1 MHLFIWEPLFY
12 GRRQKLSPPYSAPA
26 PAPLACARFGGRS
39 QGRADLWRPDPSV
52 DHAARALK
60 IQMRAIVQVPR
71 RRGPQGATTDDGPP
85 KLGSALLRADA
96 PLPFTA
102 APRGP
107 CPLCG
112 VAPAAL
118 SRVRRCG
125 LCGGFLGNALRAAIK
140 KAGYLPA
147 PCIPRILA
155 GSSHVFVRPC
165 FRCSSYRAPRGAPR
179 RTAGA
184 VVLRQPPL
192 PPPSGRGSI
201 CLPPMPLRVST
212 SLFCASVFPLPFPFG
227 GHAPRRGAWPLAY
240 PVLRHQ
246 PPNPLQRGLHPR
258 PSRGDRLPFR
268 QALPDGRSGAA
279 SRLAA
284 PTLSRCTLQKS
295 HFWRMIII
303 KSAKSARRSP
313 CTTS

>member
-12 GRRQKLSPPYSAPA
+12 GRRQKLSPPCSAPA

-71 RRGPQGATTDDGPP
+71 RRGPQGATTDESPP
-85 KLGSALLRADA
+85 KLGAALLRADA

-140 KAGYLPA
+140 RPVIFLRPA
-147 PCIPRILA
+147 SR
-155 GSSHVFVRPC
+155 GSSPDPPAFLCVRASAAPPTERHAARRAARLVPSSSGSLPFPLPPGGVPSACLPCRCACQRRFFVRPSSRC
-165 FRCSSYRAPRGAPR
+165 RFLSAATRRGAAHGRSHIPCSSINPPTPFKGGFTPAPQGETACRSGKPCL
-179 RTAGA
+179 TAGA
-184 VVLRQPPL
+184 ARRHAL
-192 PPPSGRGSI
+192 P
-201 CLPPMPLRVST
+201 
-212 SLFCASVFPLPFPFG
+212 
-227 GHAPRRGAWPLAY
+227 
-240 PVLRHQ
+240 
-246 PPNPLQRGLHPR
+246 HPR
-258 PSRGDRLPFR
+258 FR
-268 QALPDGRSGAA
+268 
-279 SRLAA
+279 AA
-284 PTLSRCTLQKS
+284 PCKSRI
-295 HFWRMIII
+295 FGV
-303 KSAKSARRSP
+303 
-313 CTTS
+313 